1 MSASRE
7 SKFFSW
13 QGSFGF
19 FEQRILRVHKAR
31 KSQNN
36 TAGWKNF
43 NLSEKQKSG
52 VRISHTANI
61 QLAGVLGFEPRDN
74 GVRVRCLTAWRYPSE
89 NHKTYY
95 SIFDF
100 RLQVFFIFFYCC

>member
-7 SKFFSW
+7 SRFFSW

-19 FEQRILRVHKAR
+19 FEQRILRVHKAI

-43 NLSEKQKSG
+43 NLSGKLSGKQKSG

-74 GVRVRCLTAWRYPSE
+74 GVRVRCLTAWRYPNE
-89 NHKTYY
+89 NHETYY
-95 SIFDF
+95 SISW
-100 RLQVFFIFFYCC
+100 L